1 MKWIGST
8 VWLKVPDFR
17 TKNRLPESCST
28 PWSMPSGGRKTI
40 QRLSG
45 MLLTVILQ
53 QITKGSSNCILFF
66 MPNVLSKPSISKSQL
81 SEWLIIY
88 ILDYCSFPPLS
99 CDAGDVNDRKLEED
113 HRAAGQANWP
123 EGGTSNNDYNNEIL
137 FFWRCR
143 RILLMPWSRKAVAVP
158 AKGGRSGN
166 IVESRST
173 RRGWY
178 QILRSA

>member
-81 SEWLIIY
+81 SEWLFIS

-99 CDAGDVNDRKLEED
+99 SDAGDVNDWKLED

-123 EGGTSNNDYNNEIL
+123 EGGTSNNDDTNEIL
-137 FFWRCR
+137 IFWRCR
-143 RILLMPWSRKAVAVP
+143 RILLMPWSRKIAVAVP

-178 QILRSA
+178 QILRRA